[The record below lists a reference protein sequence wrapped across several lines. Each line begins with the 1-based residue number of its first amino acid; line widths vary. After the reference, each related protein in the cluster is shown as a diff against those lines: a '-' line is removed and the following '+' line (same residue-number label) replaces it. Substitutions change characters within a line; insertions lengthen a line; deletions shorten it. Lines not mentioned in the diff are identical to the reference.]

1 MNGLNLKGSVP
12 SILFKIEFILNYS
25 SSRHRDADDIAPLA
39 DALVGVDV
47 DAPVFHL
54 LMVKSCSLIVALDCF
69 YTI

>member
-1 MNGLNLKGSVP
+1 LCKR
-12 SILFKIEFILNYS
+12 EFISNDPLP
-25 SSRHRDADDIAPLA
+25 RHRNADDIAPLA